1 MQTEE
6 NLSISFQLL
15 SSNRIHVVQRLSL
28 WTLKISF
35 FLEIVEAHFPIDALR
50 EMFGKFCL
58 MVGNETITTCRNS
71 FDSILV
77 LIWMMDSSRERPC
90 KCASVSKTA
99 DKRKKMQCPACLE
112 FLKGKLQTAEAHA
125 VTSLWPTYQINGR
138 WPCHNGY
145 QLDGAL
151 KSHSLSRS
159 TFTTCSPISLILKW

>member
-15 SSNRIHVVQRLSL
+15 SSNWIHVVQRLSL
-28 WTLKISF
+28 WTLKISLF
-35 FLEIVEAHFPIDALR
+35 FWNSWSPFSNWCSPRNVWEILPD
-50 EMFGKFCL
+50 G
-58 MVGNETITTCRNS
+58 GNETITTCRNS

-99 DKRKKMQCPACLE
+99 DKRKKMQCSACLE
-112 FLKGKLQTAEAHA
+112 FLKVKLQTAEAHA

-138 WPCHNGY
+138 WPCCNGY

-159 TFTTCSPISLILKW
+159 TFTTCSPRSLILKW